1 MCWNCLWNAPALR
14 QTFETIRRLTAEP
27 RFAEGVRPL
36 DMADEL
42 GFSTVSRLTSLLK
55 VLDARPGP
63 LTVQDELSLCDIAGK
78 ILEHSQR
85 GLLNRRVRRLLDR
98 HSAKMKISVADVR
111 ELHRD
116 LVDTVTNTIER
127 RVAELRLLLQKCPEK
142 SGLRWTVTERR
153 YRIVPAMPSMPFDV
167 SQLLPLYWWMS
178 RPAWQNRIGC
188 WEKQSLKTV
197 HHLLRLAVKTG
208 LLRHDDNS
216 WAGEIPRLDT
226 IQEPGVRA
234 ALSRLLEESEM
245 FSRIVDLFYE
255 PRYDDLVMRYRA
267 REHGKRVAA
276 FLSVSRNHVVEIVNN
291 LLAGWAEP
299 LQLVEYLG
307 MFPHETELTPIPLL
321 TQEELT
327 REFEALFQLGLDL
340 WFDEEQEQR
349 SFEPPRADPRATID
363 VGDGTT
369 ASSSGDQTR
378 TCGPAPFA
386 EPTRRTPRQ
395 QARRDRAGSPEP
407 QRSRAPRR
415 APGSPERRRDPNDH
429 PRDGAPPPR

>member
-1 MCWNCLWNAPALR
+1 MCWNCLWNAPTLR
-14 QTFETIRRLTAEP
+14 KTFETIRRLTAEP
-27 RFAEGVRPL
+27 RFVEGVRPL

-63 LTVQDELSLCDIAGK
+63 LTEQDELNLCDIGGK

-85 GLLNRRVRRLLDR
+85 GLLHRRARRILDR
-98 HSAKMKISVADVR
+98 RDEKIKISLAEVR
-111 ELHRD
+111 DLHRD

-142 SGLRWTVTERR
+142 SGLRLTITERR
-153 YRIVPAMPSMPFDV
+153 YRIVPAEPSMPFDV
-167 SQLLPLYWWMS
+167 SRLLPLYWWMS

-197 HHLLRLAVKTG
+197 HHLVRLAIKTG
-208 LLRHDDNS
+208 LLRHDDGS

-267 REHGKRVAA
+267 REHGKRVAT

-307 MFPHETELTPIPLL
+307 MFPHETELTPVPKPTL
-321 TQEELT
+321 EELV

-340 WFDEEQEQR
+340 WFDEEEER
-349 SFEPPRADPRATID
+349 RRFEPPRIEPGARFDCELGVPVDDADTDTTRPSPVDEPPPPPR
-363 VGDGTT
+363 
-369 ASSSGDQTR
+369 R
-378 TCGPAPFA
+378 PPARPGR
-386 EPTRRTPRQ
+386 P
-395 QARRDRAGSPEP
+395 SP
-407 QRSRAPRR
+407 SAPRR
-415 APGSPERRRDPNDH
+415 QPGSRRRQRGPNDD
-429 PRDGAPPPR
+429 PTDDASPQR